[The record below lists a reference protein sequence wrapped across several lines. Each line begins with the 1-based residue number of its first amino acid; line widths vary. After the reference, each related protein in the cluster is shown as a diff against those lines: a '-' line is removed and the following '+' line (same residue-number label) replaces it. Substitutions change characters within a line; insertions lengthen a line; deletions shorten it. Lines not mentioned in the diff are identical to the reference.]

1 VEDKRKLKVGFQ
13 ISIGTSIFQVI
24 LSLIFYIMYSKV
36 KSPILLLETFHIGI
50 GIPISAILSL
60 LFHQRYREK
69 LELEE
74 VEEIKKRE
82 GKIFREEETLLL
94 ISRVRLQQTEKY
106 LVPILTF
113 ITSFFLIYGPIKLI
127 FYFRSQKIFYQPTSV
142 IPLLLI
148 SITFPIFLLSRYIL
162 GMSKDKIWKDLQSLG
177 SFLGVNA
184 IFSFLTAISLTLKNF
199 NLPKVEWFIF
209 YILSALLIIIGIECF
224 LSIIAS
230 FYRSAKVEKR
240 FPFDSKILY
249 LFSVPEEVIPSF
261 SEIIDYQFGFRI
273 TQTWFYQFIKKRI
286 IPLLLIQITF
296 LYLLTCIVIVRPYE
310 RGFIEFLGRPIGNGK
325 VFGPGLHFKFPWP
338 ISKAKI
344 YDVERVKTLRIGA
357 KGEEGARLLWTEK
370 HYKEEFN
377 WIIASKESVTSH
389 SQYISVPVNFL
400 SGVVWIYY
408 KIDPD
413 KLFNYAYFH
422 SQPEKLLSSL
432 VRNQFTRIMMRVDFH
447 EALTSK
453 RLLLVDFLMKNIQK
467 EVDKHNLGI
476 KVVLVNFGNVHPPVE
491 VAKSFEKVVGA
502 MERKESHILDAEAYS
517 NKELTLSNYEAAK
530 INVEAESYKSVRS
543 TESKGRREKF
553 LNELLAYRK
562 NPRIFEYRH
571 YLKTL
576 EKCLLYPTKYIVV
589 SSDRERNVT
598 IIDLE
603 KTPLPET
610 LFFGAET
617 ETKEKK

>member
-1 VEDKRKLKVGFQ
+1 MEDKRELKFGFQ
-13 ISIGTSIFQVI
+13 ISIGTLIFQVI
-24 LSLIFYIMYSKV
+24 LSLIFYIMYLKV

-50 GIPISAILSL
+50 GVPISAILLL

-82 GKIFREEETLLL
+82 GRMFKEEETLLL
-94 ISRVRLQQTEKY
+94 VSRVRLQQTEKY
-106 LVPILTF
+106 LVPIFTF
-113 ITSFFLIYGPIKLI
+113 ITSFFLIYTPIKLI
-127 FYFRSQKIFYQPTSV
+127 LYFRSQKILYQSTSV

-148 SITFPIFLLSRYIL
+148 GITFPIFLLSRYIL
-162 GMSKDKIWKDLQSLG
+162 GMSKDKVWKDLQSLG
-177 SFLGVNA
+177 SFLGANA
-184 IFSFLTAISLTLKNF
+184 IFTFLSAISLTLKNL

-209 YILSALLIIIGIECF
+209 YILSVLLIMIGIEYF
-224 LSIIAS
+224 LNIIAS
-230 FYRSAKVEKR
+230 FYRSSKVEKK

-249 LFSVPEEVIPSF
+249 LLSVPEEVIPSF
-261 SEIIDYQFGFRI
+261 SEMIDYQFGFHI

-286 IPLLLIQITF
+286 IPLLLIQLTL

-310 RGFIEFLGRPIGNGK
+310 RCFIEFLGKPLGNGK

-344 YDVERVKTLRIGA
+344 YNVERIKTIRIGA
-357 KGEEGARLLWTEK
+357 KGEEGERLLWTEK

-377 WIIASKESVTSH
+377 WIIASKESTTST
-389 SQYISVPVNFL
+389 SQYISVPVNFM
-400 SGVVWIYY
+400 SGVVWVYY
-408 KIDPD
+408 KINPD
-413 KLFNYAYFH
+413 KLFDYAYLH
-422 SQPEKLLSSL
+422 SQPDKLLSSL
-432 VRNQFTRIMMRVDFH
+432 VRNQFTRIMMGVDFH
-447 EALTSK
+447 EVLTSK
-453 RLLLVDFLMKNIQK
+453 RLSIVDFLMKKIQK

-476 KVVLVNFGNVHPPVE
+476 KIVLVNLGNVHPPVE

-502 MERKESHILDAEAYS
+502 MERKESYILDAEAYS
-517 NKELTLSNYEAAK
+517 NKELTLSNYEASK
-530 INVEAESYKSVRS
+530 IGVEAQSYKFVRS
-543 TESKGRREKF
+543 TESKGQREKF

-562 NPRIFEYRH
+562 NPRIFKYRH

-576 EKCLLYPTKYIVV
+576 EESLLYPAKYIIV
-589 SSDRERNVT
+589 SDRERHVT

-603 KTPLPET
+603 KTPLPEN
-610 LFFGAET
+610 LFLGEGT